1 MCDPGEAQSRP
12 SMVTWRRLGTG
23 ASQVVIVIINTI
35 ITVIITVIFFYR
47 HSSNLADWG
56 VHRMPVLVAVQEC
69 NFDSGERWSAES
81 VGQYPHEKVRLQIS
95 SYIYIILW
103 IA

>member
-23 ASQVVIVIINTI
+23 ASQVVIVTINT
-35 ITVIITVIFFYR
+35 IITVIFFYR